1 MTYQEQPGDAT
12 STGAQRLCRAGY
24 SNACPGGVV
33 QFNPPAPAAT
43 SAAPPAAPV
52 NPTAV
57 SSSEYDYKAAMRQY
71 EQAQQLYQ
79 SKLQGG
85 PGGNP

>member
-1 MTYQEQPGDAT
+1 MVFVNQPGSPPNPEAL
-12 STGAQRLCRAGY
+12 ARLCRAGY
-24 SNACPGGVV
+24 NNACPGGAV

-43 SAAPPAAPV
+43 SAAPPG
-52 NPTAV
+52 
-57 SSSEYDYKAAMRQY
+57 EYDYKAAMRQYEQAQRQY

-85 PGGNP
+85 PGRNP